1 MVELEHAFDLLNQL
15 GLPISANALDAC
27 LDDAAKA
34 DCTYLIFLTKLLEAE
49 FLSRQQRS
57 LETRLKFSRLPQK
70 KGLDSFD
77 FSFQPTIDE
86 RQIRELETLVFA
98 HRQENAIF
106 LGPPGVGK
114 SHLGIGLCLEAV
126 NKGMTVYFTSMDK
139 LLTDLSK
146 AQNEGKLSRRWK
158 VYQRPDILMIDEI
171 GYINLNRVTGN
182 LFFQL
187 VCMRYEKGSI
197 ILTSNKGF
205 GDWGELMGD
214 TALATAILDRL
225 LHHAHVVNIRGDS
238 YRMKERRKAGGVFL
252 LAPPTEATK
261 P

>member
-1 MVELEHAFDLLNQL
+1 M
-15 GLPISANALDAC
+15 
-27 LDDAAKA
+27 
-34 DCTYLIFLTKLLEAE
+34 
-49 FLSRQQRS
+49 
-57 LETRLKFSRLPQK
+57 
-70 KGLDSFD
+70 
-77 FSFQPTIDE
+77 
-86 RQIRELETLVFA
+86 
-98 HRQENAIF
+98 
-106 LGPPGVGK
+106 
-114 SHLGIGLCLEAV
+114 GIGLCLEAV
-126 NKGMTVYFTSMDK
+126 SKGMTVYFTSMDK